1 MMNNQS
7 VNAKVEIQKY
17 LNNLPKKENIS
28 VLWAVESGSRAWGFP
43 SPDSD
48 YDVRGIYI
56 YPQDEYLKIFSPQES
71 IEFISNQWFDVGLWD
86 IRKVG
91 KLLQKSNAVIFEWF
105 NSPIIYHQDNF
116 FAQNFAKILNY
127 YFNPQAVIYHYRGI
141 AKSAM
146 AQMNI
151 QHFDLS
157 ELNNHSYKLKKF
169 FYLLRSL
176 LAADFVLK
184 EQKIPPIVIFDLM
197 KNHSL
202 EIQEEIKNLID
213 IKSCQDEKYT
223 QNIPTILWQFV
234 IELWENIC
242 DFSCQNYELSDIA
255 LADDFF
261 KKLLN
266 NFA

>member
-1 MMNNQS
+1 MNNQLVS
-7 VNAKVEIQKY
+7 SEIKIQEY

-56 YPQDEYLKIFSPQES
+56 FPQDEYLKIFPAKES
-71 IEFISNQWFDVGLWD
+71 IEFISEQWFDVGLWD

-105 NSPIIYHQDNF
+105 NSPIIYQQNDF
-116 FAQNFAKILNY
+116 FAQYFSEILNY
-127 YFNPQAVIYHYRGI
+127 YFSSSAFIYHYRGL

-202 EIQEEIKNLID
+202 EIQEEIRNLID
-213 IKSCQDEKYT
+213 IKSHQDEKYT
-223 QNIPTILWQFV
+223 QNIPAILWQLV
-234 IELWENIC
+234 VKLWENIC
-242 DFSCQNYELSDIA
+242 DFSYQNDKLPDIA
-255 LADDFF
+255 PADDFF